1 MAIDGL
7 WTVQFSKSE
16 EDHGGIQ
23 LEEQINR
30 GGILVFNRNRVYGGG
45 ISYYFVGT
53 YKETSSGI
61 TITVNAM
68 KYNDLVTGPFGTMD
82 EVRFIFNGTVAGKT
96 MKLHGHVED
105 QPDKKMFITAERRA
119 EL

>member
-1 MAIDGL
+1 MSIEGL

-16 EDHGGIQ
+16 ENHGGLQ
-23 LEEQINR
+23 VEEQLNR
-30 GGILVFNRNRVYGGG
+30 GGVFVLTGNRLYGGG
-45 ISYYFVGT
+45 LSVYFVGT
-53 YKETSSGI
+53 YEETVSGI
-61 TITVNAM
+61 KLTVNAT
-68 KYNDLVTGPFGTMD
+68 KYNDIVAGPFGPMD

-105 QPDKKMFITAERRA
+105 QPNKKMFITAERRA